1 MERKNYGY
9 QFQMVQLIV
18 RKTQKMEAVKVVKQ
32 PLNELQTEKGSF
44 MIQRKPT

>member
-18 RKTQKMEAVKVVKQ
+18 RKTRKMEAVKVEKQ
-32 PLNELQTEKGSF
+32 PLNELQNEKGSF
-44 MIQRKPT
+44 MIHRNPA

>member
-18 RKTQKMEAVKVVKQ
+18 RKTQKMEAVKVEKQ
-32 PLNELQTEKGSF
+32 PLSELQTEKGSF
-44 MIQRKPT
+44 MIQRNPT